1 VPCLIIAFGKLV
13 KTAKIFP
20 GKQTN
25 FLVICTWETWPPSR
39 SNFKET
45 MFPVSPIFGEY
56 FPGNNVYWF
65 VHLWEMFALEL
76 ETLFTALPTFG
87 KYLKHCLLVCP
98 PLGNI

>member
-1 VPCLIIAFGKLV
+1 
-13 KTAKIFP
+13 
-20 GKQTN
+20 
-25 FLVICTWETWPPSR
+25 
-39 SNFKET
+39 

-56 FPGNNVYWF
+56 LPGSNVYWF

-98 PLGNI
+98 SIGNICRETIFPALPTFGKYPLRN